1 MALNGVDEVERL
13 DVVTRLDMGR
23 GLQRLPLDRHDQQAA
38 GHRPPLPLRQGLR
51 GREVAVRPH
60 VGAVDGVEK
69 RGADPAASM
78 GRGDDELAGR
88 TVAGGQPPHL
98 VALPGEEVAVPHPGV
113 GEPQEELLREG
124 VDAVGAGGVGEQGTH
139 RIVES
144 GGGGQVTGLDLH
156 GPQRNAGTYIEVY
169 VPRSLLIT
177 VTVIAVLLGAGWLVD
192 SLAAA
197 RFERT
202 ISREVQDAAR
212 LDVSPSV
219 NVGGFPFLM
228 SLTTGEIPS
237 VDVHALDVD
246 VADLGMVNA
255 TTRISEVTADR
266 DQILNGDISGA
277 TARSFTRTIR
287 LDGVALGRL
296 LDMTDLDISHP
307 YDISPA
313 GGTAAE
319 AQLTGT
325 PFNQREA
332 ATVIVD
338 LRLVGNE
345 FRMTPREL
353 VDAPADQTPAEE
365 QAVRDAFTLT
375 LDTRRLPLAGRA
387 STVNMSGGS
396 IFFEAQRFNVPI
408 RMSALSPVEVTGPGD

>member
-1 MALNGVDEVERL
+1 M
-13 DVVTRLDMGR
+13 
-23 GLQRLPLDRHDQQAA
+23 
-38 GHRPPLPLRQGLR
+38 
-51 GREVAVRPH
+51 
-60 VGAVDGVEK
+60 
-69 RGADPAASM
+69 
-78 GRGDDELAGR
+78 
-88 TVAGGQPPHL
+88 
-98 VALPGEEVAVPHPGV
+98 
-113 GEPQEELLREG
+113 
-124 VDAVGAGGVGEQGTH
+124 
-139 RIVES
+139 
-144 GGGGQVTGLDLH
+144 
-156 GPQRNAGTYIEVY
+156 Y

-296 LDMTDLDISHP
+296 LDMTDLDISNP

-365 QAVRDAFTLT
+365 QAIRDAFTLT